1 MSLSLF
7 LKRRKADLL
16 QNIWE
21 QSSEENTEKVR
32 INSIGYYVNF
42 IVKNK
47 SCIKLLNVFLATRIT
62 HIDLKSESKN

>member
-32 INSIGYYVNF
+32 INSIG
-42 IVKNK
+42 IM
-47 SCIKLLNVFLATRIT
+47 
-62 HIDLKSESKN
+62 

>member
-32 INSIGYYVNF
+32 LNTEGLINSIG
-42 IVKNK
+42 IM
-47 SCIKLLNVFLATRIT
+47 
-62 HIDLKSESKN
+62 